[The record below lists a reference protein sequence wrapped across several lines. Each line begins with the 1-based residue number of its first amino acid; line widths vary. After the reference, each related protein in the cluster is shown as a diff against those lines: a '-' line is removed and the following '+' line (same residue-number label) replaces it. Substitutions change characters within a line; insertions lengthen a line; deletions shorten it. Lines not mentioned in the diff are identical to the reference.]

1 MSQLKEIKNRIVAVK
16 NTQKITRAMKMVAT
30 AKLRRA
36 QDRIISARPYANKI
50 DELLKQLASVADK
63 GANPL
68 MEQRPVKT
76 NLVVVITG
84 DRGLC
89 GSFNTNI
96 IKHATQ
102 RIKELGE
109 NTKIIAVGKKSV
121 DFFKKSNLDV
131 IGNYPV
137 VFSDLRI
144 EIAKNVIEFIKKG
157 YFEGS
162 YDRVYIIN
170 SEFVSMMKQIPVM
183 EKFLP
188 IIDDSETDKTET
200 KAKIDYIFEPDADT
214 ILNDLI
220 PRQMLIKLWKALL
233 ESNAAEQA
241 ARMTAMENATRNA
254 SDLIKHLDL
263 QYNRARQEAI
273 TKEILEIVG
282 GAEALKEG

>member
-1 MSQLKEIKNRIVAVK
+1 
-16 NTQKITRAMKMVAT
+16 MVAT

-50 DELLKQLASVADK
+50 DELLKQLSSVADK
-63 GANPL
+63 GSNPL
-68 MEQRPVKT
+68 MEQRPVRN

-96 IKHATQ
+96 IKFAVQ
-102 RIKELGE
+102 KINELGE
-109 NTKIIAVGKKSV
+109 NTKVMAVGKKSV
-121 DFFKKSNLDV
+121 DFFKKSNYTV
-131 IGNYPV
+131 IENYPV

-144 EIAKNVIEFIKKG
+144 EIPKNAIEFIKKG
-157 YFEGS
+157 YFDGS
-162 YDRVYIIN
+162 YDRVYIIY
-170 SEFVSMMKQIPVM
+170 SEFVSMIKQIPLM

-188 IIDDSETDKTET
+188 IIDDADTEKSES
-200 KAKIDYIFEPDADT
+200 KAKVDYIFEPDAET